1 MEKKKKKVWL
11 TQSRGSTQIKKEI
24 WMNVSRRE
32 RAVISE
38 VRAETR
44 TERDPE
50 DSYPTT
56 GPIQ

>member
-1 MEKKKKKVWL
+1 
-11 TQSRGSTQIKKEI
+11 
-24 WMNVSRRE
+24 MNVSRRE